1 MLYRSPLE
9 DYSLHI
15 IDLSEGRLCDS
26 RHFKVD
32 KIMLSHNQGLYLY
45 NDKLAILSIQHQLI
59 HIFQVVNGMFIEV
72 RTIGRFCYEDD
83 NFQLITV
90 YGTHSLQKAFKENII
105 CSLKHR
111 LLVYLYKQAMN
122 LSIEMKNYYA
132 LRKFYQN
139 FEQFKSLRMWKMQL
153 LNEDHLLIKYTS
165 EEVVTQ
171 KSIEPNNQ
179 ISFFVVYNIA
189 ESLVIAVYENTSQQ
203 LLELFENFCDLFRN
217 VKVHCDAQFTCSP
230 SNNIHAKVIQQR
242 YYTSFIMLLYS
253 INNLNYNNT

>member
-1 MLYRSPLE
+1 M
-9 DYSLHI
+9 I
-15 IDLSEGRLCDS
+15 EGRLCDS

-45 NDKLAILSIQHQLI
+45 NNKLAILSIQHQLI
-59 HIFQVVNGMFIEV
+59 HIFQVVDGMFIEI

-83 NFQLITV
+83 NFQIMAV
-90 YGTHSLQKAFKENII
+90 YGSYATQYAFKENII

-122 LSIEMKNYYA
+122 LSLQMKNYHT

-171 KSIEPNNQ
+171 KSNEPNNQ
-179 ISFFVVYNIA
+179 ISFFVIYNITD
-189 ESLVIAVYENTSQQ
+189 SLVIAVYENTSQQ
-203 LLELFENFCDLFRN
+203 LLELFENFCDMFRN
-217 VKVHCDAQFTCSP
+217 VRVHCDAQFTCSP

-242 YYTSFIMLLYS
+242 YIYFIS
-253 INNLNYNNT
+253 